1 MLAMLCSALL
11 AGRLAAEM
19 PASDV
24 VELQNHE
31 RISLSAYQAG
41 RSEADKD
48 VRENRLIIEIFGLPT
63 PWDGEYAKLLNDRY
77 HIQVRRVAGCIVD
90 EKLVGHA
97 KGYNEISESEI
108 QHRFGGDVLE
118 KTQSEVKR
126 HWEETNAK

>member
-1 MLAMLCSALL
+1 MIRALL
-11 AGRLAAEM
+11 VAIFYSGLLTGRLVGQTLS
-19 PASDV
+19 SDV
-24 VELQNHE
+24 VELPDHE

-108 QHRFGGDVLE
+108 Q
-118 KTQSEVKR
+118 
-126 HWEETNAK
+126 